1 LSLVHVG
8 TNFNSIEKTTQDSKI
23 KEMTTTELELLS
35 EEEFLKIESTLNY
48 DVAMDELNRRI
59 FEKWIKPSLGEDE

>member
-1 LSLVHVG
+1 
-8 TNFNSIEKTTQDSKI
+8 
-23 KEMTTTELELLS
+23 MTTTELELLS